1 MNFSYKKFIEELNN
15 GDLCGLEYLEK
26 KLIENMKDKNKNNN
40 TDDFTREEYIT
51 SLFYAVKELNNCNF
65 IYECTSVKNSFDYDI
80 YYNARDLLVKEI
92 KNYIVENGVFSFE

>member
-15 GDLCGLEYLEK
+15 GDLCGLEYLEE
-26 KLIENMKDKNKNNN
+26 KLIENMKDKNKNNH

-65 IYECTSVKNSFDYDI
+65 IYECTRVKNNFDYDI
-80 YYNARDLLVKEI
+80 YYNARDLLIKEI